1 MSVKALWK
9 LHSDPEFLRLAMP
22 IPEAAHKALEEDIL
36 SNRRREPVAV
46 WRRTILEGY
55 ERYRLYRH
63 YAIKFALEET
73 VFPSKADAMLWACE
87 RQISCGHI
95 TKAAERYLLG
105 TVYLLSKAKHPDV
118 KRMELFKQIG
128 GKFGISP
135 ITVRDHR
142 SFANKLDLL
151 RQKEP
156 ELVEGILAGKYSVA
170 PRAFTG
176 IANKSP
182 QELRALVHAQ
192 TSTGQP
198 DPLLPAHTVKDMPDF
213 DPDGPLMSLALTIPS
228 WIRIMEQAQ
237 AAPGYS
243 AASPEC
249 RQKLERALFSL
260 YETAE
265 KTLQGIWEG

>member
-9 LHSDPEFLRLAMP
+9 LHSDPDFLRLAMP
-22 IPEAAHKALEEDIL
+22 LPETVKKALEEDIL
-36 SNRRREPVAV
+36 SGRQQEPVAV
-46 WRRTILEGY
+46 WRQTVIEGY
-55 ERYRLYRH
+55 ERYRIYQH

-87 RQISCGHI
+87 RQINRGHI
-95 TKAAERYLLG
+95 AIAAKRYLLG
-105 TVYLLSKAKHPDV
+105 TFYLVSKLKYPDV
-118 KRMELFKQIG
+118 KRMEMFRQIG
-128 GKFGISP
+128 DKFGISP

-142 SFANKLDLL
+142 GFANKLDYL

-156 ELVEGILAGKYSVA
+156 ELVEGILSGKYSIA

-176 IANKSP
+176 VANKSP
-182 QELRALVHAQ
+182 QELRALIHV
-192 TSTGQP
+192 SGRTGQP
-198 DPLLPAHTVKDMPDF
+198 DSLPPALTVKDMPDF

-228 WIRIMEQAQ
+228 WIRIMELAMADQ
-237 AAPGYS
+237 GCS

-249 RQKLERALFSL
+249 RQKLEQTLFNL